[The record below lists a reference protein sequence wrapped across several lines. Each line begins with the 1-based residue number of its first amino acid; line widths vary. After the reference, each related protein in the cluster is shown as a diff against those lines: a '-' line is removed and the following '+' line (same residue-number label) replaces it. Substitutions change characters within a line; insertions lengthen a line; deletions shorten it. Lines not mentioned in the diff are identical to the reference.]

1 MKESNVNKLRE
12 LVNVSFY
19 YKGETLDSTIM
30 EKLDDNGQFTDG
42 FLNAKFEGA
51 PYGFEIAKGC
61 KVQLNTKSYIVKE
74 VRFAYF
80 NQDNGV
86 FPLYIKVF
94 LEDEQ
99 Y

>member
-19 YKGETLDSTIM
+19 YKGEAIDSTIM